1 MASETPSAPVEGDG
15 AVLDQ
20 LLMSSNG
27 YSDLFSVLPAGATDS
42 QGQEKTVYHCNC
54 CGNRYGRVD
63 HARRHCRS
71 RESVLSSCVS
81 L

>member
-1 MASETPSAPVEGDG
+1 MGSERLSAPVEDDG

-20 LLMSSNG
+20 LPVSSNS
-27 YSDLFSVLPAGATDS
+27 YSDLFSVLPAGTIDPR
-42 QGQEKTVYHCNC
+42 GQEKTVYQCNC

>member
-1 MASETPSAPVEGDG
+1 MVSETPSTPVVDDG

-20 LLMSSNG
+20 LLVSSNS
-27 YSDLFSVLPAGATDS
+27 YSDLFSVLPAGAIDP
-42 QGQEKTVYHCNC
+42 QGQEKTVYQCNC

-63 HARRHCRS
+63 HAKRHCRS
-71 RESVLSSCVS
+71 RESVLPSCVS